1 MSRVPIQGGKRRSC
15 PYPADRLTF
24 GLSWMEAIARRLRS
38 AVMVLL
44 LACCACGGVARGE
57 IPVLG
62 RLFHGKKRDK
72 HAEILVETQQSLL
85 RFANEYSMRMVGGV
99 DGLRRGGKP
108 LPRAEELNLKI
119 GIGTETWNIAAGP
132 NAVANLLDMTIFV
145 TVTRMALEK
154 HWQPHVFGKSALP
167 MLAYCRTA
175 EATIWKLTRTMLK
188 PEQEAELREG
198 IAAWHRTNPL
208 RESLVAARALGF
220 ASRMAEAHHGGEI
233 APGSVFNLLMLD
245 PFAGME
251 PAVREV
257 AETRLFAERALFI
270 TQKMP
275 MSLQWQTELLAL
287 NAVSLPEVQR
297 LLTNSTNIAAS
308 MEQFAG
314 AAERFARVAEQLPG
328 HLSSEREQI
337 LTALESQEKQLAPL
351 VSQVHQTIAEGTKMS
366 TSLNTT
372 FTTFDALMKRFG
384 VGEPKKP
391 EPPPDAKKA
400 EPFRILDYAQT
411 AAQLE
416 VTAGRLTELIVSLD
430 RTLDSPNLRELPDRL
445 RPVVQQAQTGSREIV
460 DYAFWKGILLVGS
473 VFAAAL
479 LYRILASRVPLPG
492 KARVD
497 SDKPK

>member
-1 MSRVPIQGGKRRSC
+1 
-15 PYPADRLTF
+15 
-24 GLSWMEAIARRLRS
+24 
-38 AVMVLL
+38 
-44 LACCACGGVARGE
+44 
-57 IPVLG
+57 
-62 RLFHGKKRDK
+62 
-72 HAEILVETQQSLL
+72 
-85 RFANEYSMRMVGGV
+85 
-99 DGLRRGGKP
+99 
-108 LPRAEELNLKI
+108 
-119 GIGTETWNIAAGP
+119 
-132 NAVANLLDMTIFV
+132 
-145 TVTRMALEK
+145 MALEE
-154 HWQPHVFGKSALP
+154 HWQPHVYGKSALP

-175 EATIWKLTRTMLK
+175 EAAIWKLTRTMLK

-198 IAAWHRTNPL
+198 IAEWHRTKPL

-220 ASRMAEAHHGGEI
+220 AARMAEAHNGGEI
-233 APGSVFNLLMLD
+233 APGSVFSLLMLD

-275 MSLQWQTELLAL
+275 LSLQWQTELLAL
-287 NAVSLPEVQR
+287 NAMSFPEVQR
-297 LLTNSTNIAAS
+297 LLTNSTKVAVS

-337 LTALESQEKQLAPL
+337 LAALESQQKQLAPL

-391 EPPPDAKKA
+391 ELPEAKKA

-416 VTAGRLTELIVSLD
+416 VTAGRLTELLVSLD
-430 RTLDSPNLRELPDRL
+430 RTLDSPNLRELPNRL
-445 RPVVQQAQTGSREIV
+445 SPVVQQAQTGSREIV
-460 DYAFWKGILLVGS
+460 DYAFWKGITLVGS

-479 LYRILASRVPLPG
+479 LYRILAARLPLRG

-497 SDKPK
+497 SDKAK